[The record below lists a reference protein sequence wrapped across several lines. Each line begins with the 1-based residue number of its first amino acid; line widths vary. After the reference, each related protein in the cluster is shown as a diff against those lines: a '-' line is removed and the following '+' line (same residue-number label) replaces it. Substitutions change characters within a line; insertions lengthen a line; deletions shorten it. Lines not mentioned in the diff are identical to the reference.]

1 MEFSKETIQ
10 ELIQQRVATLFST
23 GENNCAM
30 TVLRVYSEIFETPV
44 DAQVIDAAWC
54 MPGAGGVKHL
64 CGLVGGAV
72 MFVGVW
78 GAQQELHRKALSPIT
93 RALNGAIQEQFGSLD
108 CRDLRREKG
117 CSALASEFLNFT
129 VPILASEFESVIRS
143 GA

>member
-1 MEFSKETIQ
+1 MTLDENTI
-10 ELIQQRVATLFST
+10 ENLVRQRIDTLFST

-30 TVLRVYSEIFETPV
+30 TVLRVYGEVFETPV

-78 GAQQELHRKALSPIT
+78 GRAARTASQSAQPHYAHLEWCHTRKIRQPGLP
-93 RALNGAIQEQFGSLD
+93 R
-108 CRDLRREKG
+108 
-117 CSALASEFLNFT
+117 SAS
-129 VPILASEFESVIRS
+129 
-143 GA
+143 

>member
-1 MEFSKETIQ
+1 MNFTTGTI
-10 ELIQQRVATLFST
+10 EALVQQRVATLFST

-30 TVLRVYSEIFETPV
+30 TVLRVYSEVFETPI
-44 DAQVIDAAWC
+44 DDQVIDAAWC

-78 GAQQELHRKALSPIT
+78 GAQQGLHRKALSPIT
-93 RALNGAIQEQFGSLD
+93 RTLNGAIQAKFGSLD
-108 CRDLRREKG
+108 CRDLRREEG

-129 VPILASEFESVIRS
+129 IPILASALENVTHSV
-143 GA
+143 A